1 MTIALDLRLG
11 LFSGSLRLRLSFY
24 LHTTQE
30 MFTNNKTEITHFLQ
44 QLILLAAILI
54 IPFLNV

>member
-1 MTIALDLRLG
+1 MTKALDLRLG
-11 LFSGSLRLRLSFY
+11 LFSGSRRLCFNFY

-30 MFTNNKTEITHFLQ
+30 MFTKYKIGITHFLQ

-54 IPFLNV
+54 IPF